1 MEILNIKNLHD
12 VMVTEEYRVK
22 ISSKFV
28 ALEYLDDSKYIN
40 RAYESI
46 RHNRH
51 ISISTKESLVSKNK
65 SNMIHD
71 LKNAR
76 KILPKEIKLHCFRD
90 PSEINE
96 D

>member
-1 MEILNIKNLHD
+1 MEILNLKNLHD

-28 ALEYLDDSKYIN
+28 ALGYLDDSKYIN

-46 RHNRH
+46 RHNRYIP
-51 ISISTKESLVSKNK
+51 ISAKESLVSKNK

-71 LKNAR
+71 LMNGQKFYQR
-76 KILPKEIKLHCFRD
+76 KLNCIA
-90 PSEINE
+90 
-96 D
+96 